1 MRNAGWK
8 CCTCD
13 DLGSLYWIH
22 PSASSMRTTDVMRLG
37 TEGIHYFSSEDA
49 IHRYATLHL
58 GWAGKGTSKSSP
70 AKFVVATDRENK
82 KRKQDHALTYDV
94 LSSKK
99 KCEAMLLS
107 AGGGSGDNRGAV
119 DQLNFVSLSSAA
131 NGGVLEEE
139 KGRKDR
145 QSQDRRV
152 EGPSV
157 GIPA

>member
-49 IHRYATLHL
+49 IHQYATLHL

-70 AKFVVATDRENK
+70 AKFVVATNHENK
-82 KRKQDHALTYDV
+82 KESRIT
-94 LSSKK
+94 
-99 KCEAMLLS
+99 
-107 AGGGSGDNRGAV
+107 
-119 DQLNFVSLSSAA
+119 
-131 NGGVLEEE
+131 
-139 KGRKDR
+139 
-145 QSQDRRV
+145 
-152 EGPSV
+152 P
-157 GIPA
+157 